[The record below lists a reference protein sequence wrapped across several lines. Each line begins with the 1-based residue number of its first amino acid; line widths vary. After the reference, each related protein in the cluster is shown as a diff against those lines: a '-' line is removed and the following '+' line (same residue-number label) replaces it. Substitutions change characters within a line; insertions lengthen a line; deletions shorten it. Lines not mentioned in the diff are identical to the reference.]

1 MKPAKRG
8 EESGTVCRHG
18 PPAPPAGV
26 LADYLAVKSSLKQYL
41 MRFFV
46 RRQDVEDVL
55 QETFLRA
62 FQSEQN
68 QEIRSPKSFLYKIG
82 KNLALSEKS
91 AKASQLMMYVGEFDE
106 SSVIDTKPSAEDSLE
121 LEQRIAILNEVI
133 QALPPQ
139 CRRVLVMRK
148 LFGLSHKE
156 VARRLNISV
165 KTVEQHLTKGLQ
177 HCHQH
182 AQAVRRGGEAGEPTS
197 SRARADS
204 GARRKGP
211 SAGSPVA

>member
-1 MKPAKRG
+1 MKAARHVEKPRKRRLP
-8 EESGTVCRHG
+8 ET
-18 PPAPPAGV
+18 PTGV

-62 FQSEQN
+62 FQSEQH

-82 KNLALSEKS
+82 KHLALSEKS
-91 AKASQLMMYVGEFDE
+91 AKASQLMTYVGDFDE
-106 SSVIDTKPSAEDSLE
+106 LSVIDTKPSTEDDLDIQ
-121 LEQRIAILNEVI
+121 QRVAMLNQLI

-148 LFGLSHKE
+148 VFGLSHKE

-177 HCHQH
+177 HCHQG
-182 AQAVRRGGEAGEPTS
+182 ALGGRENRVAANIEVPGSKPH
-197 SRARADS
+197 RQ
-204 GARRKGP
+204 RKGP
-211 SAGSPVA
+211 LVGSPIA

>member
-1 MKPAKRG
+1 MNPERRAGARKRG
-8 EESGTVCRHG
+8 VPES
-18 PPAPPAGV
+18 PAGI

-46 RRQDVEDVL
+46 QRQDVEDVL

-62 FQSEQN
+62 FQSEQR

-82 KNLALSEKS
+82 KHLALSEKS
-91 AKASQLMMYVGEFDE
+91 AKASQLMTYIGDFDE
-106 SSVIDTKPSAEDSLE
+106 LSVIDTKPSTEDDLDIQ
-121 LEQRIAILNEVI
+121 QRIAMLNQLI

-148 LFGLSHKE
+148 VFGLSHKE

-182 AQAVRRGGEAGEPTS
+182 SVEGREGAEAAGVDSPSREPRR
-197 SRARADS
+197 
-204 GARRKGP
+204 RRKGP
-211 SAGSPVA
+211 LAGAPVD